1 MTAHMV
7 VAEHA
12 RRDFGAHMKKLRE
25 ERGVTLR
32 QVADATKISI
42 GALEALERN
51 DVSRLPGGIFSRA
64 FVRTYAVEIGQDPE
78 HTVREFLLNF
88 PHDSATADAS
98 YAVQDHETG
107 RSRRRI
113 IARVVVVAA
122 VCSAIIGLIAFLIVA
137 SAQ

>member
-1 MTAHMV
+1 MV

-12 RRDFGAHMKKLRE
+12 RRDFGAHIKKLRE

-64 FVRTYAVEIGQDPE
+64 FVRMYAVEIGQDPE
-78 HTVREFLLNF
+78 HAVREFVLNF
-88 PHDSATADAS
+88 PDSATGAS
-98 YAVQDHETG
+98 YTVHDDETG

-113 IARVVVVAA
+113 VATVVVVAA
-122 VCSAIIGLIAFLIVA
+122 VCSAIVGLIAFLTMT
-137 SAQ
+137 SAR

>member
-1 MTAHMV
+1 MV

-32 QVADATKISI
+32 QVADATKISM

-64 FVRTYAVEIGQDPE
+64 FVRTYAIAIGQDPE
-78 HTVREFLLNF
+78 HTVREFVLNF
-88 PHDSATADAS
+88 TDDSATAGAL
-98 YAVQDHETG
+98 YAVHDHETG
-107 RSRRRI
+107 RSRSRI
-113 IARVVVVAA
+113 IATVVVAA
-122 VCSAIIGLIAFLIVA
+122 VCSAIIGLIAFLTL
-137 SAQ
+137 SAAR

>member
-1 MTAHMV
+1 MV
-7 VAEHA
+7 VAEHV
-12 RRDFGAHMKKLRE
+12 RRDFGAHIKKLRE

-64 FVRTYAVEIGQDPE
+64 FVRMYAVEIGQDPE
-78 HTVREFLLNF
+78 HTVREFVLNF
-88 PHDSATADAS
+88 PVSATGAS
-98 YAVQDHETG
+98 YTVHDHETG

-113 IARVVVVAA
+113 VATVVVVAA
-122 VCSAIIGLIAFLIVA
+122 VCSAVVGLIAFLTMA
-137 SAQ
+137 SAR

>member
-1 MTAHMV
+1 MV

-12 RRDFGAHMKKLRE
+12 RRDFGAQMKKLRE

-42 GALEALERN
+42 STLEALERN

-64 FVRTYAVEIGQDPE
+64 FVRVYAVEIGQDPE

-88 PHDSATADAS
+88 PHDSAKAAAAH
-98 YAVQDHETG
+98 AVHDHETG
-107 RSRRRI
+107 RSPRRI
-113 IARVVVVAA
+113 IATVVVVAA
-122 VCSAIIGLIAFLIVA
+122 VCSAIVGLIAFLTLA
-137 SAQ
+137 SAR